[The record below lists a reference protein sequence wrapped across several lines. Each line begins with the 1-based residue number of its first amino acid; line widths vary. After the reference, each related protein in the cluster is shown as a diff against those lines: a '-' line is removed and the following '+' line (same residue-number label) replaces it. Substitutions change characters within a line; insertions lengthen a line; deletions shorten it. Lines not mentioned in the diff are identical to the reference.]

1 MLLLFHWVSIFG
13 LLATCIGSTWSY
25 PSIPI
30 HEKCQN
36 KRNRYTYTVFQSCA
50 QDFQCMRSSAS
61 NTLCTV
67 HPNGIGCSRLRL
79 NRQIAHVLVSIYLSK
94 CVDAVRLSVH
104 ERQCVWVY
112 AVAGEGLCV
121 QLTFIWFLFGHFS
134 SSKTHFFVIRICWL
148 FFVLFLLFV
157 DAYDLRCAWLCRR
170 AHTNILGIKVLL
182 YSY

>member
-1 MLLLFHWVSIFG
+1 MRFFCCCFHWASIFG

-50 QDFQCMRSSAS
+50 QDFQCMRSSAP

-67 HPNGIGCSRLRL
+67 YPNGIGCSWLRL
-79 NRQIAHVLVSIYLSK
+79 NWQIAHVLVSIY

-121 QLTFIWFLFGHFS
+121 LLTFIWFLFGHFS
-134 SSKTHFFVIRICWL
+134 SSKTHFSLFEFVG
-148 FFVLFLLFV
+148 FFFCCSFCLSMRTIY
-157 DAYDLRCAWLCRR
+157 DARGYAGERTPIFW
-170 AHTNILGIKVLL
+170 V
-182 YSY
+182 